1 MSSPVAI
8 LAVVAL
14 LIAINGLYVA
24 AEFSAVSARR
34 PRLAQLADAGSSG
47 ARTILDIVSSPPKLD
62 AYIAACQVGITASS
76 LLLGFY
82 AQDRV
87 IAWAEP
93 YLAQLTN
100 EARSIVQPAAS
111 VGILLSLTVL
121 QVILGELI
129 PKNIGIQYPERLALW
144 TVLPMRWSLLFF
156 RPMIWL
162 FNGSGQLLMR
172 ILGVRGVAEHF
183 HLHSPDEIVLMVEE
197 SSAGGVLDRAERRLL
212 VNTLQLRNR
221 TARKVMVPRNAV
233 VAASVDD
240 PPDTLLAFLAQ
251 SHYSRL
257 PLYEGSIDKIV
268 GIVHLKDLLQLHYWQ
283 RQAARGA
290 AEPEQAMGVR
300 SVMHPVLFVPDS
312 ILIEEVIAQMQ
323 KVHQNVAIVV
333 DEYGGTAGL
342 LAFED
347 LMEEII
353 GDFQDEFDA
362 EHPALRLVGKNLL
375 FVQGDVHLDDLND
388 LLGADF
394 HSEDV
399 DTIGGLVATELGK
412 IPDVG
417 EKAEINGIRIRVEK
431 MDGKRVAEVKLTLSL
446 EQVLHLEEAT
456 NE

>member
-8 LAVVAL
+8 LAVIAL

-34 PRLAQLADAGSSG
+34 PRLAQLADAGSLS
-47 ARTILDIVSSPPKLD
+47 ARTILDVVSNPPKLD

-76 LLLGFY
+76 LFLGFY
-82 AQDRV
+82 AQDR
-87 IAWAEP
+87 IITWAEP
-93 YLAQLTN
+93 YLAQLAV
-100 EARSIVQPAAS
+100 EVRSVVQPAAS
-111 VGILLSLTVL
+111 VAILLSLTVM

-129 PKNIGIQYPERLALW
+129 PKNIGIQYPERLAVW
-144 TVLPMRWSLLFF
+144 TALPMRWSLFFF

-172 ILGVRGVAEHF
+172 LFGLRGVAEHF

-233 VAASVDD
+233 LAASVDE
-240 PPDTLLAFLAQ
+240 PPDALLTFLAE
-251 SHYSRL
+251 SPYSRL

-283 RQAARGA
+283 RQMAAGEVGPA
-290 AEPEQAMGVR
+290 QAMDVR

-323 KVHQNVAIVV
+323 KVHQNVAVVV

-362 EHPALRLVGKNLL
+362 EHPTLRLVGKNHLL
-375 FVQGDVHLDDLND
+375 VQGDVQLDDLND
-388 LLGADF
+388 LLDTEF

-399 DTIGGLVATELGK
+399 DTIGGLVATALGK
-412 IPDVG
+412 IPEVG
-417 EKAEINGIRIRVEK
+417 EKIEISSVRIRVEK
-431 MDGKRVAEVKLTLSL
+431 MDEKRVAEVKLTLSP
-446 EQVLHLEEAT
+446 EQLLHLEEAID
-456 NE
+456 E